1 MRLLRPT
8 ERQKNLSS
16 VNLILKIKEPKT
28 ESIQDESALAPYT
41 VNTRIKHDTYGEGVI
56 VGVETIRD
64 DIHVIEVLFDNGTK
78 SKLQLEVVVRI
89 SSIHLVQSVFLE
101 AVKYT
106 EQLLED
112 DKKG

>member
-1 MRLLRPT
+1 MLRPT

-28 ESIQDESALAPYT
+28 ETESIQDDSALAPYT

-89 SSIHLVQSVFLE
+89 SSIHLV
-101 AVKYT
+101 
-106 EQLLED
+106 
-112 DKKG
+112 